1 MNKTAVCLLLS
12 FGLSV
17 AAAAPFTTPNSFTAG
32 TQIKSAMMN
41 ENFQAIQTELRRL
54 SFSAF
59 IHTAAGG
66 SYVSCIDNP
75 LTNGDP
81 NAIVNF
87 SHRWT
92 SVYYSSPFGIYYN
105 GSKWCI
111 FSEVTS
117 QTIAA
122 GTKFNVV
129 VYK

>member
-1 MNKTAVCLLLS
+1 MYRLAAATLLS
-12 FGLSV
+12 VSAF
-17 AAAAPFTTPNSFTAG
+17 AAAAPFTVPNTFTAG
-32 TQIKSAMMN
+32 SAIKAADMNANFSAV
-41 ENFQAIQTELRRL
+41 QTELQRL

-59 IHTAAGG
+59 IHTAVGG
-66 SYVSCIDNP
+66 SYISCIDNP

-92 SVYYSSPFGIYYN
+92 STYYPEPFGIYYN

-111 FSEVTS
+111 FSETTS
-117 QTIAA
+117 QVITAN
-122 GTKFNVV
+122 TKFNVV

>member
-1 MNKTAVCLLLS
+1 MNKLAATVLLS
-12 FGLSV
+12 AAAL
-17 AAAAPFTTPNSFTAG
+17 AAAAPFTTPNSFSAG
-32 TQIKSAMMN
+32 SPIKSALMN
-41 ENFQAIQTELRRL
+41 DNFSAIQTELRRL

-59 IHTAAGG
+59 VHTAVGG
-66 SYVSCIDNP
+66 SYITCIDNP

-92 SVYYSSPFGIYYN
+92 STYYTKPFGIYYN

-111 FSEVTS
+111 FSEDTS
-117 QTIAA
+117 QVVTA